1 MLVGGIAAAAQE
13 AADSTLDYRS
23 VMIRDLLQRAGE
35 LRRDYRF
42 AEALDL
48 CEDALALAN
57 QPAWR
62 EAVDEEMLL
71 CRNGDQM
78 TDFCSRPR
86 TVARKRFLL
95 EDFYLYYPLEDGAW
109 RPLPGAL
116 DTLGGFPGAVY
127 FPDGTQKLYFASHDA
142 EGISNLY
149 ITENQG
155 NVWSAPQ
162 LLGEQLTSSDDEVF
176 PMLSPDGR
184 SLYFSSKGLHG
195 MGGYDIFVSRW
206 NDESREWGEPVNLGF
221 PYSSPYNDYLFVNT
235 ADGRYSLF
243 ASDRD
248 CPEGMVDIYVVE
260 YESTPVR
267 QRLQDPAALRH
278 LLDLPD
284 GPGTREMDPKLQ
296 PYIDKYLEISAL
308 KDSLAAFNAALDE
321 ARVRLETAG
330 GVSRQILAKEILRKE
345 QQLPERE
352 AAIANATA
360 RLQEIEMDLILSGVD
375 FDPGKVQRMT
385 AASPQ
390 GNFTFTRHSLGAD
403 PQITLLKPKPAF
415 DYSFMVLPEGR
426 FALDQTLPDGL
437 VYQIQ
442 LFSGSSRAGIPQLR
456 GLSPVYERNQNGRYV
471 YSVGVFRSYND
482 VLSQLNRVKKAG
494 FKKAFIIA
502 WMDGAPLSV
511 SAARKAEASVVQ
523 DFVVRIEPA
532 DGKTLGE
539 GVLTAVRAV
548 TQADLVRTSRDGA
561 VSFLLGPFSSRSEAE
576 SIASTLHAATG
587 LRMQVEAAE

>member
-1 MLVGGIAAAAQE
+1 
-13 AADSTLDYRS
+13 
-23 VMIRDLLQRAGE
+23 
-35 LRRDYRF
+35 
-42 AEALDL
+42 
-48 CEDALALAN
+48 
-57 QPAWR
+57 
-62 EAVDEEMLL
+62 
-71 CRNGDQM
+71 
-78 TDFCSRPR
+78 
-86 TVARKRFLL
+86 
-95 EDFYLYYPLEDGAW
+95 
-109 RPLPGAL
+109 
-116 DTLGGFPGAVY
+116 
-127 FPDGTQKLYFASHDA
+127 
-142 EGISNLY
+142 
-149 ITENQG
+149 
-155 NVWSAPQ
+155 
-162 LLGEQLTSSDDEVF
+162 
-176 PMLSPDGR
+176 
-184 SLYFSSKGLHG
+184 
-195 MGGYDIFVSRW
+195 
-206 NDESREWGEPVNLGF
+206 
-221 PYSSPYNDYLFVNT
+221 
-235 ADGRYSLF
+235 
-243 ASDRD
+243 
-248 CPEGMVDIYVVE
+248 
-260 YESTPVR
+260 
-267 QRLQDPAALRH
+267 
-278 LLDLPD
+278 
-284 GPGTREMDPKLQ
+284 
-296 PYIDKYLEISAL
+296 
-308 KDSLAAFNAALDE
+308 
-321 ARVRLETAG
+321 
-330 GVSRQILAKEILRKE
+330 
-345 QQLPERE
+345 
-352 AAIANATA
+352 
-360 RLQEIEMDLILSGVD
+360 MDLILSGVD

-471 YSVGVFRSYND
+471 YSAGVFRSYND

-548 TQADLVRTSRDGA
+548 TQADLVRASRDGA